1 MSEDLTH
8 RALIAPGFVEHG
20 EKVAIDA
27 DEDETDEASGSRP
40 EGPPMAP
47 GFATPTRTALV
58 AGETNPPGEA
68 LADMIAR
75 GLQRRG
81 WTVDYRWTT
90 YVGHALDARRG
101 EHRYDVEVALL
112 DADKGEDAGR
122 WLVTAK
128 RRTGFFKRM
137 FRGGVDPAEQV
148 LLRHDVDAT
157 LAADPRSA
165 GGPALW
171 VQEAAWAG

>member
-8 RALIAPGFVEHG
+8 RALIAPAFVERG
-20 EKVAIDA
+20 EGVATSD
-27 DEDETDEASGSRP
+27 
-40 EGPPMAP
+40 EGPEEAP
-47 GFATPTRTALV
+47 GFAKPTRTPV
-58 AGETNPPGEA
+58 APGESNPQGEV
-68 LADMIAR
+68 LADLIAR

-81 WTVDYRWTT
+81 WTVDYRWTS

-112 DADKGEDAGR
+112 DGDKGDDSGR

-137 FRGGVDPAEQV
+137 FKGGVDPAEQV
-148 LLRHDVDAT
+148 LLRHDIDAA

-165 GGPALW
+165 GGPGEW
-171 VQEAAWAG
+171 VEEAAWRG

>member
-8 RALIAPGFVEHG
+8 RALFAPGFVERG
-20 EKVAIDA
+20 EGV
-27 DEDETDEASGSRP
+27 
-40 EGPPMAP
+40 AP
-47 GFATPTRTALV
+47 GEAGEALEVAAPSRTANV
-58 AGETNPPGEA
+58 PGEPVPQGEA

-81 WTVDYRWTT
+81 WTVEYRWTS
-90 YVGHALDARRG
+90 YVGQALDARRG

-112 DADKGEDAGR
+112 DADKGDDSGR

-137 FRGGVDPAEQV
+137 FKGGVDPAEQI
-148 LLRHDVDAT
+148 LLRHDVDAV
-157 LAADPRSA
+157 LASDPRSA
-165 GGPALW
+165 GGPSEW
-171 VQEAAWAG
+171 VEESAWKG